1 MRAVRLAGHRVAHAQ
16 LRHLNPFPVNLGAIV
31 KAYGAVLVPE
41 VNLGQL
47 RKIVR
52 SDFLVDAQGLNKVNG
67 LPFRRTDVEL
77 AIISQLGAVR
87 DHAGGGQAGRGGR
100 AKGGN
105 GHSKEHK

>member
-1 MRAVRLAGHRVAHAQ
+1 
-16 LRHLNPFPVNLGAIV
+16 
-31 KAYGAVLVPE
+31 VPE